1 MVWMWIKWHPLRSI
15 NQGELH
21 IGCKIKE
28 KPLLMPH
35 NLLCFHLNNWCGAS
49 VFLTNPE
56 RLDDVQSLFHPWRR
70 LMRVKRS
77 IKKSPCFW
85 RGQTQTTANYHHSC
99 GIFSPSVHITL
110 LEEYYEFWYT
120 AWNGYKRQISF
131 FCTND
136 NALKFQETTP
146 MQGNNVW

>member
-1 MVWMWIKWHPLRSI
+1 MARMWINWHPSRSI

-28 KPLLMPH
+28 KPLLILH
-35 NLLCFHLNNWCGAS
+35 NLLCFPLNNWCGAS

-56 RLDDVQSLFHPWRR
+56 RLDDVQSLFHPQTR

-85 RGQTQTTANYHHSC
+85 QGQTQTTANYQIHVASLALSAHH
-99 GIFSPSVHITL
+99 IAWIIL
-110 LEEYYEFWYT
+110 WIWYT
-120 AWNGYKRQISF
+120 TWNGYKRQISF
-131 FCTND
+131 FCRND

-146 MQGNNVW
+146 MQGNNLW